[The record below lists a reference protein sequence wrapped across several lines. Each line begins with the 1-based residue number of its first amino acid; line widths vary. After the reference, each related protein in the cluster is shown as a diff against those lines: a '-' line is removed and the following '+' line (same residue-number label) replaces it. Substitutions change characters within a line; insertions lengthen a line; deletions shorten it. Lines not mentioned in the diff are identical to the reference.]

1 MLCFKGAG
9 TLSREETETEID
21 AELFAKLEHL
31 IGKPLIRKER
41 RGYRLPGG
49 LTLEVNCV
57 DPDLPTAFWY
67 AEVEFETEAQALAW
81 DPAAAG
87 LADYLH
93 DECTGKPGSSMGEY
107 WLKTAKI
114 RKPSPVGEAKICICK
129 ISAPTFTN
137 APETTTMLVYLLQ
150 QENQKRSNGMKRV
163 LLVIAALLSLT
174 VLLAACKKSGDTI
187 STPAAESTPATVEA
201 TPAPTELPPYE
212 ANVLTGE
219 PKGADYPEG
228 QRITAVMVNNIV
240 GARPQRGLSK
250 ADILFEIKVE
260 GGITRFMPVFT
271 DYKTVGEVGPVRSG
285 RDQFFRLILP
295 WQALYIHEGQSVVM
309 QQYAIDYDYGKLNNN
324 DGANGY
330 RDYGRVNWAGKSYNA
345 GSLALEHTMYTN
357 SDNIAN
363 YISSQNVDMNR
374 TYNSTFF
381 NFVDYRLGTT
391 RDLSN
396 SLDSAYSDKYGPVVS
411 DGQYIEIEHSQSY
424 KTRFIYDE
432 SANEYK
438 MQQNYSDGQWR
449 DTVDEAADNKVL
461 TFPNVIV
468 LYTDIHTYPGH
479 EAKDLQYVEYAWGG
493 IGYYCYGGKCEK
505 IYWQK
510 GTPLE
515 ALRLYY
521 LNEDGTCSDTPLEV
535 NIGKSYVAVTDVDFA
550 GNFVHSTLDGVNLST
565 ATTQT
570 YEKSYVEDDAKAG
583 ETLGS
588 STDDLTAAA
597 TGQRRG

>member
-1 MLCFKGAG
+1 
-9 TLSREETETEID
+9 
-21 AELFAKLEHL
+21 
-31 IGKPLIRKER
+31 
-41 RGYRLPGG
+41 
-49 LTLEVNCV
+49 
-57 DPDLPTAFWY
+57 
-67 AEVEFETEAQALAW
+67 
-81 DPAAAG
+81 
-87 LADYLH
+87 
-93 DECTGKPGSSMGEY
+93 
-107 WLKTAKI
+107 
-114 RKPSPVGEAKICICK
+114 
-129 ISAPTFTN
+129 
-137 APETTTMLVYLLQ
+137 
-150 QENQKRSNGMKRV
+150 MKRK
-163 LLVIAALLSLT
+163 LLVLTALLSLC
-174 VLLAACKKSGDTI
+174 VLLAACKKSDDTI
-187 STPAAESTPATVEA
+187 STPASTATSSAGPEA
-201 TPAPTELPPYE
+201 TPEPTLPPYE

-228 QRITAVMVNNIV
+228 QRITSVMVNNIV
-240 GARPQRGLSK
+240 AARPQRGLSK

-271 DYKTVGEVGPVRSG
+271 DYKTIGEIGPVRSG

-309 QQYAIDYDYGKLNNN
+309 QQYAIDFSYGNLNNN

-330 RDYGRVNWAGKSYNA
+330 RDYGRVNWAGKSYNN
-345 GSLALEHTMYTN
+345 GTLALEHTMYTN
-357 SDNIAN
+357 SDNIQE
-363 YISSQNVDMNR
+363 YIDNNKVDMNK

-396 SLDSAYSDKYGPVVS
+396 SIDSAYSDKYGPVVG
-411 DGQYIEIEHSQSY
+411 DGEYVEIVHSQSY
-424 KTRFIYDE
+424 KTRFIYD
-432 SANEYK
+432 SASNTYK

-479 EAKDLQYVEYAWGG
+479 EETDLQYVEYAWGG

-521 LNEDGTCSDTPLEV
+521 LTEDGQCSDTPVEI
-535 NIGKSYVAVTDVDFA
+535 NTGKSYVAVTDVDFA
-550 GNFVHSTLDGVNLST
+550 GNFVHSKLDGVDLSS
-565 ATTQT
+565 ATTVT
-570 YEKSYVEDDAKAG
+570 YERSYVEDDAKAG
-583 ETLGS
+583 DTLGM
-588 STDDLTAAA
+588 STDDLTNNA
-597 TGQRRG
+597 TGAGEAEDTTSGESNTEDTTGSEETTGDTTGGEEHVEPSADGEETPAE

>member
-1 MLCFKGAG
+1 MKRCF
-9 TLSREETETEID
+9 
-21 AELFAKLEHL
+21 
-31 IGKPLIRKER
+31 
-41 RGYRLPGG
+41 
-49 LTLEVNCV
+49 
-57 DPDLPTAFWY
+57 
-67 AEVEFETEAQALAW
+67 
-81 DPAAAG
+81 AAA
-87 LADYLH
+87 
-93 DECTGKPGSSMGEY
+93 
-107 WLKTAKI
+107 
-114 RKPSPVGEAKICICK
+114 V
-129 ISAPTFTN
+129 
-137 APETTTMLVYLLQ
+137 
-150 QENQKRSNGMKRV
+150 
-163 LLVIAALLSLT
+163 
-174 VLLAACKKSGDTI
+174 VLLALCMVLAGCKGKKKTEVT
-187 STPAAESTPATVEA
+187 STAPSAAAEA
-201 TPAPTELPPYE
+201 TPVPTPTLPPYE
-212 ANVLTGE
+212 ANALTGE

-240 GARPQRGLSK
+240 AARPQRGLSN
-250 ADILFEIKVE
+250 AQMLVEIKVE
-260 GGITRFMPVFT
+260 GGITRFMPVYT
-271 DYKTVGEVGPVRSG
+271 DYKTIGEVGPVRSG
-285 RDQFFRLILP
+285 RDQFFQLILP

-309 QQYAIDYDYGKLNNN
+309 QQYAQDYQYGSMNNN
-324 DGANGY
+324 NGANGY
-330 RDYGRVNWAGKSYNA
+330 RDYSRVNWAGKSYNN
-345 GSLALEHTMYTN
+345 GTLALEHTMYTN
-357 SDNIAN
+357 ADNIAN

-396 SLDSAYSDKYGPVVS
+396 SLDSAYSDKYGPVV
-411 DGQYIEIEHSQSY
+411 
-424 KTRFIYDE
+424 
-432 SANEYK
+432 
-438 MQQNYSDGQWR
+438 SDGQWR

-550 GNFVHSTLDGVNLST
+550 GNFVHSTLDGVTLST

-597 TGQRRG
+597 TGSGSAEG

>member
-1 MLCFKGAG
+1 
-9 TLSREETETEID
+9 
-21 AELFAKLEHL
+21 
-31 IGKPLIRKER
+31 
-41 RGYRLPGG
+41 
-49 LTLEVNCV
+49 
-57 DPDLPTAFWY
+57 
-67 AEVEFETEAQALAW
+67 
-81 DPAAAG
+81 
-87 LADYLH
+87 
-93 DECTGKPGSSMGEY
+93 
-107 WLKTAKI
+107 
-114 RKPSPVGEAKICICK
+114 
-129 ISAPTFTN
+129 
-137 APETTTMLVYLLQ
+137 
-150 QENQKRSNGMKRV
+150 MKRK
-163 LLVIAALLSLT
+163 LLVLAALLSLC
-174 VLLAACKKSGDTI
+174 VLLAACKKSDDTI
-187 STPAAESTPATVEA
+187 STPASTATSSAEPEA
-201 TPAPTELPPYE
+201 TPEPTLPPYE

-240 GARPQRGLSK
+240 AARPQRGLSK

-271 DYKTVGEVGPVRSG
+271 DYKAIGEVGPVRSG

-309 QQYAIDYDYGKLNNN
+309 QQYGIDFSYGNLNNN
-324 DGANGY
+324 DGAN
-330 RDYGRVNWAGKSYNA
+330 GRVNWAGKSYNN
-345 GSLALEHTMYTN
+345 GTLALEHTMYTN
-357 SDNIAN
+357 SDNIQE
-363 YISSQNVDMNR
+363 YIDDNKVDMNK

-396 SLDSAYSDKYGPVVS
+396 SIDSAYSDKYGPVVG
-411 DGQYIEIEHSQSY
+411 DGEYVEIVHSQSY
-424 KTRFIYDE
+424 KTRFIYD
-432 SANEYK
+432 SASNTYK

-479 EAKDLQYVEYAWGG
+479 EAKDLQYAEYAWGG

-521 LNEDGTCSDTPLEV
+521 LTEDGQCSDTPVEI
-535 NIGKSYVAVTDVDFA
+535 NTGKSYVAVTDVDFA
-550 GNFVHSTLDGVNLST
+550 GNFVHSKLDGVDLSS
-565 ATTQT
+565 ATTVT
-570 YEKSYVEDDAKAG
+570 YERSYVEDDAKAG
-583 ETLGS
+583 DTLGM
-588 STDDLTAAA
+588 STDDLTNNA
-597 TGQRRG
+597 TGAGEAEVSNTEDTTSGESNTEDTTGSEETTGDTTGGEEHVEPSADGEETPAE

>member
-1 MLCFKGAG
+1 
-9 TLSREETETEID
+9 
-21 AELFAKLEHL
+21 
-31 IGKPLIRKER
+31 
-41 RGYRLPGG
+41 
-49 LTLEVNCV
+49 
-57 DPDLPTAFWY
+57 
-67 AEVEFETEAQALAW
+67 
-81 DPAAAG
+81 
-87 LADYLH
+87 
-93 DECTGKPGSSMGEY
+93 
-107 WLKTAKI
+107 
-114 RKPSPVGEAKICICK
+114 
-129 ISAPTFTN
+129 
-137 APETTTMLVYLLQ
+137 
-150 QENQKRSNGMKRV
+150 MKRV

-187 STPAAESTPATVEA
+187 STSTAESTPATVEA

-240 GARPQRGLSK
+240 AARPQRGLSK

-309 QQYAIDYDYGKLNNN
+309 QQYAIDYDYGTLNNN

-330 RDYGRVNWAGKSYNA
+330 RDYGRVNWAGQSYNA
-345 GSLALEHTMYTN
+345 GTLRLEHTMYTN
-357 SDNIAN
+357 ADNIAN

-411 DGQYIEIEHSQSY
+411 DGQYVEIEHSQSY

-432 SANEYK
+432 STNQYK

-479 EAKDLQYVEYAWGG
+479 EKTDLQYVEYAWGG
-493 IGYYCYGGKCEK
+493 VGYYCYGGKCEK

-535 NIGKSYVAVTDVDFA
+535 NTGKSYVAVTDVDFA
-550 GNFVHSTLDGVNLST
+550 ENFVHSTLDGVNLST

-597 TGQRRG
+597 TGSGEAETTTEAPAQETVTEDTPAQEETPAEEAPVEETPADTTEAPADETPAE

>member
-1 MLCFKGAG
+1 
-9 TLSREETETEID
+9 
-21 AELFAKLEHL
+21 
-31 IGKPLIRKER
+31 
-41 RGYRLPGG
+41 
-49 LTLEVNCV
+49 
-57 DPDLPTAFWY
+57 
-67 AEVEFETEAQALAW
+67 
-81 DPAAAG
+81 
-87 LADYLH
+87 
-93 DECTGKPGSSMGEY
+93 
-107 WLKTAKI
+107 
-114 RKPSPVGEAKICICK
+114 
-129 ISAPTFTN
+129 
-137 APETTTMLVYLLQ
+137 
-150 QENQKRSNGMKRV
+150 MKRV

-187 STPAAESTPATVEA
+187 STPTAESTPATVEA

-240 GARPQRGLSK
+240 AARPQRGLSK

-271 DYKTVGEVGPVRSG
+271 DYKNVGEVGPVRSG

-357 SDNIAN
+357 ADNIAN

-432 SANEYK
+432 STNEYK

-493 IGYYCYGGKCEK
+493 VGYYCYGGKCEK

-521 LNEDGTCSDTPLEV
+521 MTEDGKCSDIPLEV
-535 NIGKSYVAVTDVDFA
+535 NIGKSYVAVADDDFVGA
-550 GNFVHSTLDGVNLST
+550 FKATTLDGVDT
-565 ATTQT
+565 GAATTGT
-570 YEKSYVEDDAKAG
+570 YENSYVEDDAKAG
-583 ETLGS
+583 DSLGM
-588 STDDLTAAA
+588 STNDLTAGNTGNGTPDPTAA
-597 TGQRRG
+597 PSGGNSQPAPAPEAPAPEAPAPEAPADPPAESSSGEDDALVYTG

>member
-1 MLCFKGAG
+1 M
-9 TLSREETETEID
+9 
-21 AELFAKLEHL
+21 KL
-31 IGKPLIRKER
+31 K
-41 RGYRLPGG
+41 
-49 LTLEVNCV
+49 
-57 DPDLPTAFWY
+57 
-67 AEVEFETEAQALAW
+67 
-81 DPAAAG
+81 
-87 LADYLH
+87 
-93 DECTGKPGSSMGEY
+93 
-107 WLKTAKI
+107 
-114 RKPSPVGEAKICICK
+114 
-129 ISAPTFTN
+129 
-137 APETTTMLVYLLQ
+137 
-150 QENQKRSNGMKRV
+150 
-163 LLVIAALLSLT
+163 LLVLKALLSLC
-174 VLLAACKKSGDTI
+174 VLLAACKKSDDTI
-187 STPAAESTPATVEA
+187 STPASTATSSAGPEA
-201 TPAPTELPPYE
+201 TPEPTLPPYE

-228 QRITAVMVNNIV
+228 QRITSVMVNNIV
-240 GARPQRGLSK
+240 AARPQRGLSK

-271 DYKTVGEVGPVRSG
+271 DYKTIGEIGPVRSG

-309 QQYAIDYDYGKLNNN
+309 QQYAIDFSYGNLNNN

-330 RDYGRVNWAGKSYNA
+330 RDYGRVNWAGKSYNN
-345 GSLALEHTMYTN
+345 GTLALEHTMYTN
-357 SDNIAN
+357 SDNIQE
-363 YISSQNVDMNR
+363 YIDNNKVDMNK

-396 SLDSAYSDKYGPVVS
+396 SMDSAYSDKYGPVVS
-411 DGQYIEIEHSQSY
+411 DGQYIEIVHSQSY

-432 SANEYK
+432 STNQYK

-479 EAKDLQYVEYAWGG
+479 EKTDLQYVEYAWGG
-493 IGYYCYGGKCEK
+493 VGYYCYGGKCEK

-521 LNEDGTCSDTPLEV
+521 LTEDGQCSDTPVEI
-535 NIGKSYVAVTDVDFA
+535 NTGKSYVAVTDVDFA
-550 GNFVHSTLDGVNLST
+550 GNFVHSKLDGVDLSS
-565 ATTQT
+565 ATTVT
-570 YEKSYVEDDAKAG
+570 YERSYVEDDAKAG
-583 ETLGS
+583 DTLGM
-588 STDDLTAAA
+588 STDDLTNNA
-597 TGQRRG
+597 TGAGEAEDTTSGESYTEDTTGSEETTGDTTGGEEHVEPSADGEETPAE

>member
-1 MLCFKGAG
+1 
-9 TLSREETETEID
+9 
-21 AELFAKLEHL
+21 
-31 IGKPLIRKER
+31 
-41 RGYRLPGG
+41 
-49 LTLEVNCV
+49 
-57 DPDLPTAFWY
+57 
-67 AEVEFETEAQALAW
+67 
-81 DPAAAG
+81 
-87 LADYLH
+87 
-93 DECTGKPGSSMGEY
+93 
-107 WLKTAKI
+107 
-114 RKPSPVGEAKICICK
+114 
-129 ISAPTFTN
+129 
-137 APETTTMLVYLLQ
+137 
-150 QENQKRSNGMKRV
+150 MKRF
-163 LLVIAALLSLT
+163 LLVIATLLSLT
-174 VLLAACKKSGDTI
+174 VLLAACKKKDDTT
-187 STPAAESTPATVEA
+187 SSAAVDNTPAVEA
-201 TPAPTELPPYE
+201 TPAPTEAPPYE

-228 QRITAVMVNNIV
+228 TRITAIMVNNLV
-240 GARPQRGLSK
+240 AARPQRGLSK

-260 GGITRFMPVFT
+260 GGITRFMPIYT
-271 DYKTVGEVGPVRSG
+271 NYKDLGEVGPVRSG

-324 DGANGY
+324 DGCNGQ
-330 RDYGRVNWAGKSYNA
+330 RDYSRVNWAGKSYNTD
-345 GSLALEHTMYTN
+345 SLALEHTMYVNHNGETIEKYVEN
-357 SDNIAN
+357 SGI
-363 YISSQNVDMNR
+363 DMNR

-424 KTRFIYDE
+424 LTRFIYDE
-432 SANEYK
+432 STNEYK

-479 EAKDLQYVEYAWGG
+479 EKKDLQYVEYAWGG

-521 LNEDGTCSDTPLEV
+521 LNEDGTCSDTPLEI

-597 TGQRRG
+597 TGSGEAETATEAPTQETVTEETPAQEETPAEEAPVEETPAESTEAPADETPAE